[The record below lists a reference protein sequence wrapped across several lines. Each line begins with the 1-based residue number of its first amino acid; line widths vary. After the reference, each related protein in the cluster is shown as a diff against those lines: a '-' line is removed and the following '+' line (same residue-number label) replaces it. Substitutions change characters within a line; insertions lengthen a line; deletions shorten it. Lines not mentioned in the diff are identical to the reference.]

1 MQLQNENMDCR
12 FIANK
17 IIIEYNKTKTK
28 NSLGLTIS
36 RLGKLVLLV
45 EIAYMQRYRNALIR
59 DNYRNN
65 EQGHGLYID
74 SILCSYDYWKLM
86 PVKIPQKFSIN
97 FQETF
102 YSQQEIEQ
110 LIGDKLNSKIDEII
124 NYIVEI
130 TNKTDTVDLREMLRL
145 DEYINI
151 PDTMRLASIVTDK
164 VKCVLRRIYVV
175 PKYLIYQA
183 YQDFDF
189 ENLEQFNNLQTL

>member
-102 YSQQEIEQ
+102 YSQ
-110 LIGDKLNSKIDEII
+110 
-124 NYIVEI
+124 
-130 TNKTDTVDLREMLRL
+130 
-145 DEYINI
+145 
-151 PDTMRLASIVTDK
+151 
-164 VKCVLRRIYVV
+164 
-175 PKYLIYQA
+175 
-183 YQDFDF
+183 
-189 ENLEQFNNLQTL
+189 